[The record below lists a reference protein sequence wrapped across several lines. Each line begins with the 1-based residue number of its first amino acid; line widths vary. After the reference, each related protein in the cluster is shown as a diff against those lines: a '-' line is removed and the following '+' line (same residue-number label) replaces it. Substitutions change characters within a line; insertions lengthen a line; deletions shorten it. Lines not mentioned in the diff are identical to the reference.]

1 MATGKCDALSD
12 VAKGL
17 GEKAP
22 GSIKE
27 ITKVL
32 VELTTKFVDALTELR
47 CELKKVDSSNTVIQ
61 EEITSVKASMK
72 FINDSF
78 EEFRADVKG
87 FRQEL
92 TEAKKQTLEV
102 QKESTR
108 VVRELKEVKRELVE
122 LKQYSRR
129 ANLEVKGI
137 PMNDEDDLDT
147 IFTTMASCLETDV
160 SVADVDVIHR
170 VPTRKPGPP
179 NSSAR
184 RAPKTLPSFRPAK
197 STTAKP
203 PAATAKALIPA
214 PGQSAPRN
222 LNPTPRSPNKPT
234 AADSLPAKQI
244 TNDLLLWKHRTTTVP
259 DPSLA
264 IAIQTPRSESTINDK
279 IRSTTRP
286 GLPNAKTHRTHQQH
300 RPRDIKP

>member
-32 VELTTKFVDALTELR
+32 VELTTKFVEALTELR

-179 NSSAR
+179 NVIIKFVSKCKR
-184 RAPKTLPSFRPAK
+184 DKFL
-197 STTAKP
+197 
-203 PAATAKALIPA
+203 
-214 PGQSAPRN
+214 QSA
-222 LNPTPRSPNKPT
+222 K
-234 AADSLPAKQI
+234 
-244 TNDLLLWKHRTTTVP
+244 KHRLNARALGFDTSEPVFVNEHLCP
-259 DPSLA
+259 ENKILLGK
-264 IAIQTPRSESTINDK
+264 AIQAKREKNWKFAWVAEGKILLRKTEKSRAVHVACEEDLDK
-279 IRSTTRP
+279 IV
-286 GLPNAKTHRTHQQH
+286 
-300 RPRDIKP
+300 